1 MDNGK
6 RKAFIHKQ
14 VTERAKKRLEGVVS
28 LTGDTAQ
35 AKPFIKRKLT
45 DKGDRL
51 VRKLKEVVV
60 TTIREK
66 VRWAKEDGK
75 TKYCNSDGSLNE
87 LNDCYD
93 DGFQECIC
101 QVKALYPNLDVSQ
114 VSLDNVVQTLAGTV
128 DHEGTDEI
136 FEANPM
142 PNVQGKG
149 KAAPE
154 DEQVKSIRDK
164 TRTIGEEGEPAG
176 HEQVV
181 NEETPVDQPQQFY
194 ELVSLFSL
202 YKEILVENDV
212 YVMF

>member
-1 MDNGK
+1 
-6 RKAFIHKQ
+6 
-14 VTERAKKRLEGVVS
+14 
-28 LTGDTAQ
+28 
-35 AKPFIKRKLT
+35 
-45 DKGDRL
+45 
-51 VRKLKEVVV
+51 
-60 TTIREK
+60 
-66 VRWAKEDGK
+66 
-75 TKYCNSDGSLNE
+75 
-87 LNDCYD
+87 
-93 DGFQECIC
+93 
-101 QVKALYPNLDVSQ
+101 
-114 VSLDNVVQTLAGTV
+114 
-128 DHEGTDEI
+128 
-136 FEANPM
+136 M